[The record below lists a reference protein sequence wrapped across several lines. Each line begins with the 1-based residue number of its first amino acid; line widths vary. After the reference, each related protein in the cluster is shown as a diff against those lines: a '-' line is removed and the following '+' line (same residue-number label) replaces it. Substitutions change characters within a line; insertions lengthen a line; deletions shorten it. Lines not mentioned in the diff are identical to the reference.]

1 MSKHWDY
8 EDDHDWD
15 DDYDYAA
22 NDYVYW
28 YGKYYPKEEIDALF
42 KDSLNDDTAEDSSSS
57 ALGWIFLAIAGIGAV
72 GYGIH
77 KKVIPTIRHKREKN
91 DEETKRNKNKSVN
104 GSEHIMFENRNV

>member
-22 NDYVYW
+22 NGYVYW
-28 YGKYYPKEEIDALF
+28 YGKYYPKEDIDALF
-42 KDSLNDDTAEDSSSS
+42 KKSSDDDTTEDISSNAS
-57 ALGWIFLAIAGIGAV
+57 GWIFLAIAGIGAA

-77 KKVIPTIRHKREKN
+77 KKVIPAIKRKL
-91 DEETKRNKNKSVN
+91 KRNN
-104 GSEHIMFENRNV
+104 GEATKKIQNQIRKQKRDVI

>member
-22 NDYVYW
+22 NGYVYW
-28 YGKYYPKEEIDALF
+28 YGKYYPKEDIDALF
-42 KDSLNDDTAEDSSSS
+42 KNSPDDDITKESSSPNIMS
-57 ALGWIFLAIAGIGAV
+57 WIFLVIVGISAA

-77 KKVIPTIRHKREKN
+77 KKVLPAIKRRLKKN
-91 DEETKRNKNKSVN
+91 DGEVVNKEQNQINKQKRQV
-104 GSEHIMFENRNV
+104 I

>member
-22 NDYVYW
+22 NSYVYW
-28 YGKYYPKEEIDALF
+28 YGKYYPKEEIDDLF
-42 KDSLNDDTAEDSSSS
+42 KNSSDDDNTTEGSLPNV
-57 ALGWIFLAIAGIGAV
+57 LGWIFLAIAGIGAT

-77 KKVIPTIRHKREKN
+77 KKVIPAIKRKLVKN
-91 DEETKRNKNKSVN
+91 DEFVEAK
-104 GSEHIMFENRNV
+104 